1 MDKYES
7 YRVLNNLDS
16 DIDSDCDWKDIQ
28 YWINAL
34 CDGEYLSLY
43 DYSEEAVNSAV
54 ESLERL
60 NQHTFMLF
68 DLGVLVAEGS
78 FAEIIDILFDE
89 YPSDNAPTLSIR
101 IQGPFADDFIIRDA
115 TTLAALDAL
124 NILQLITFYQ
134 L

>member
-16 DIDSDCDWKDIQ
+16 DIDSDRDWKDIQ

-60 NQHTFMLF
+60 NHHTFMLF
-68 DLGVLVAEGS
+68 DLGILVAEGS
-78 FAEIIDILFDE
+78 FAEVIDTLYE
-89 YPSDNAPTLSIR
+89 YPADTTSTLSIR
-101 IQGPFADDFIIRDA
+101 ILGPYGSDFIIKDA
-115 TTLAALDAL
+115 TSSAALDAL
-124 NILQLITFYQ
+124 NILQLITFYR

>member
-1 MDKYES
+1 MDKYEA

-16 DIDSDCDWKDIQ
+16 DIDSDLDWKDIQ
-28 YWINAL
+28 YWIDAL

-68 DLGVLVAEGS
+68 DLGILVAEGS
-78 FAEIIDILFDE
+78 FAEVIDTLYE
-89 YPSDNAPTLSIR
+89 YPAVTTSTLKIR
-101 IQGPFADDFIIRDA
+101 IQGPYADDYIIRDA
-115 TTLAALDAL
+115 TSSAALDAL
-124 NILQLITFYQ
+124 NILQLITFYR